1 MTSGYTITPTEN
13 GDFTVQH
20 TASRGGQTVAWTQ
33 NDVTGEPEF
42 WEADR
47 WSNATDDGD
56 YGRYADEEPNINT
69 PAILNPNATNAQT
82 AQYWLSG
89 RASDAE
95 IQQIVNAI
103 DTSDEAAVD
112 RMSRLLSFKNGDISF
127 AELAQLEP
135 DAARELAP
143 FLQNGTSSFTPD
155 DDEVAPVDAL
165 IDEVL
170 SDDAKRQL
178 ENADPEEVSDLRET
192 ANDLLG
198 AEPEPQYAEASAQKA
213 EEAYAAGD
221 GEAALIWQLNANF
234 NAGTMSAKECLAVAI
249 QKLGTSRAYN
259 KYLELT
265 QGDDDAL
272 QFGYGSNNETDYD
285 Y

>member
-13 GDFTVQH
+13 GDFNIQH
-20 TASRGGQTVAWTQ
+20 TASRGGQTVAWTP
-33 NDVTGEPEF
+33 NDVTGEPEY

-47 WSNATDDGD
+47 WSEVTDDAD
-56 YGRYADEEPNINT
+56 YDRYADEEPNINA
-69 PAILNPNATNAQT
+69 PAGIAALDPNASAAAA

-95 IQQIVNAI
+95 IQQIVNSI
-103 DTSDEAAVD
+103 DDSDPTAVD
-112 RMSRLLSFKNGDISF
+112 RISHLLAFKNG
-127 AELAQLEP
+127 ELSLADLQRLEP
-135 DAARELAP
+135 AVYEELAP
-143 FLQNGTSSFTPD
+143 FINGTSSSELYED
-155 DDEVAPVDAL
+155 AEPVDAL

-178 ENADPEEVSDLRET
+178 ENADPAEIADLRDT
-192 ANDLLG
+192 ASDLLG

-234 NAGTMSAKECLAVAI
+234 NAGTMTAKECLTVAI
-249 QKLGTSRAYN
+249 QKLGTTRAYN
-259 KYLELT
+259 KYLEIT
-265 QGDDDAL
+265 QGDPEAL
-272 QFGYGSNNETDYD
+272 AFGYENNDTDYD